1 MEGDSWAQV
10 PVLEP
15 GLLVSAE
22 MKGRITADGSMLS
35 MRRTGPRL
43 SVETKRCIYR
53 GWWRAPHVADLS
65 AAFGRDEEAHLPRA
79 VAAAFLDG
87 LVLTPI

>member
-1 MEGDSWAQV
+1 VGPG
-10 PVLEP
+10 PVSEL

-22 MKGRITADGSMLS
+22 MKGRTTAGGSMLS
-35 MRRTGPRL
+35 TRWTGPLL
-43 SVETKRCIYR
+43 SAETKRCIYR
-53 GWWRAPHVADLS
+53 GWWRAPHAADWC

-87 LVLTPI
+87 LVLTPV